1 MNQQGLT
8 PHGPRFRFIDRFEK
22 KGPTTGTGW
31 KYLNRDETYFQD
43 HFPGQPIMPAVLI
56 VECAAQTAGVLVMQ
70 DSQDPK
76 TPLFLASIDQFRI
89 LGPVF
94 PDETLE
100 TTASVEKE
108 FGSLIVFEVQCKVSD
123 RMVARGRLML
133 SRQLS
138 SSTP

>member
-1 MNQQGLT
+1 MNTQGLT
-8 PHGPRFRFIDRFEK
+8 PHGPGFRFIDRFEK
-22 KGPTTGTGW
+22 NGPTKGTGW
-31 KYLNRDETYFQD
+31 KYLNPEEPYFRD
-43 HFPGQPIMPAVLI
+43 HFPSQPIMPAVLI

-70 DSQDPK
+70 DSKDRMS
-76 TPLFLASIDQFRI
+76 PLFLASIDQFRI

-94 PDETLE
+94 PGETLE

-108 FGSLIVFEVQCKVSD
+108 FGSLIVFEVQCKVSE
-123 RMVARGRLML
+123 RLVARGRLML